1 MLMTDEAY
9 EKTMSL
15 LESRTK
21 NEKDKWTE
29 KEQRLIK
36 ELATEFS
43 RTKLYQASKKAF
55 TKEIEILKRM
65 KAEDVFTEM
74 AAKIVCAPTRF
85 HAEGSV
91 ILMIPIIDEILEKRR
106 QQK

>member
-36 ELATEFS
+36 ELAIEFR
-43 RTKLYQASKKAF
+43 RTKLYQESQRAYIE
-55 TKEIEILKRM
+55 EIEILKRM

-74 AAKIVCAPTRF
+74 AAK
-85 HAEGSV
+85 
-91 ILMIPIIDEILEKRR
+91 
-106 QQK
+106 